1 MFETEARLLGV
12 SVEEARRRW
21 LSHVPLGRAA
31 DAGEIADVVVFLASQ
46 RASFITGTIV
56 HCDGGATRA
65 L

>member
-1 MFETEARLLGV
+1 
-12 SVEEARRRW
+12 
-21 LSHVPLGRAA
+21 VPLGRAA

-46 RASFITGTIV
+46 RASFVTGTVV